1 VNDIQVLFGIV
12 VATIALFI
20 WNRLP
25 LVVVAMGSAL
35 ALWFTGI
42 LTLPQVFRGF
52 GDPVAIFVASLFIV
66 TAGLEATGVT
76 AWISQQ
82 FERIVAGDPD
92 RLLVLGML
100 VVAALCPFVNA
111 SGAVGALMPVVML
124 MVVRLQAQPS
134 RFLMPMAFAS
144 SGGSHLALTGA
155 PKNVLV
161 TDAAADFAGHDLNF
175 FAFALAGVPL
185 LAGTVLIVLLFG
197 RRLVPDREAPS
208 LPRDLSRHAATL
220 VEQYRLAQDV
230 FVLVVR
236 RASPLVGTDVADLR
250 LDDALR
256 LVMISDPAGK
266 PRLQGA
272 LRAGDR
278 IVLRC
283 SSGAASAY
291 AEAQGLRISAISG
304 EEAAGK
310 LINRMAGVAEAVIPQ
325 RSRLIGAQVF
335 PGMVTQAGDLV
346 VIAVQRRGE
355 ELVGETV
362 LEAGDHVLVQGTWG
376 ALRRHQAADGVLLVD
391 KPEAIRRQ
399 LVPLGKGAR
408 SVLAI
413 VAAMVAAIASGAL
426 PPSVA
431 TVLAAGAILVLRLV
445 SVDDAFRAVNW
456 TTVVLI
462 AAMFPLSTALV
473 ETGAAE
479 LVADTVVAA
488 VGAGSPRVLLA
499 LVFLLAVG
507 MGAVLS
513 NTATTMILLP
523 ITVSAASAFGVS
535 ALPVLMC
542 LSVATS
548 ASFLTPV
555 STTANTMVMGPG
567 GYRFADYWR
576 LGLPLTVW
584 YMVVAVFLVP
594 LVWSF

>member
-1 VNDIQVLFGIV
+1 VSDIQMLFVIV
-12 VATIALFI
+12 GATIALFV

-25 LVVVAMGSAL
+25 LVVVAMGCAL
-35 ALWFTGI
+35 SLWFTGI
-42 LTLPQVFRGF
+42 LTLPEVFRGF

-92 RLLVLGML
+92 RLLLLGML

-124 MVVRLQAQPS
+124 MVVRLQEQPS

-155 PKNVLV
+155 PKNVLI

-175 FAFALAGVPL
+175 FAFALAGIPL
-185 LAGTVLIVLLFG
+185 LAGTVLIVWLFG
-197 RRLVPDREAPS
+197 RRLVPVRAAPS
-208 LPRDLSRHAATL
+208 LPRDLSRHARTL
-220 VEQYRLAQDV
+220 VQQYRLAEDV
-230 FVLVVR
+230 FVLVPRV
-236 RASPLVGTDVADLR
+236 ASPLLGADVSALP
-250 LDDALR
+250 LGEGLR
-256 LVMISDPAGK
+256 LVMVSAASGK
-266 PRLQGA
+266 PRLEGG
-272 LRAGDR
+272 LHPGDR
-278 IVLRC
+278 LVLRG
-283 SSGAASAY
+283 SADAAGRF
-291 AEAQGLRISAISG
+291 AELQGLGVAEMRDDD
-304 EEAAGK
+304 AAGK
-310 LINRMAGVAEAVIPQ
+310 LINPKAGVAEVVIPQ
-325 RSRLIGAQVF
+325 RSRLIGLEVC
-335 PGMVTQAGDLV
+335 PGMVTQAGDVV
-346 VIAVQRRGE
+346 VIAIQRRGE
-355 ELVGETV
+355 DMLGRVI
-362 LEAGDHVLVQGTWG
+362 LAPGDHLLVLGTWAALRMREGAADVLV
-376 ALRRHQAADGVLLVD
+376 VD
-391 KPEAIRRQ
+391 RPETLRRQ

-413 VAAMVAAIASGAL
+413 VAAMVAAIASGAM
-426 PPSVA
+426 PPAVA
-431 TVLAAGAILVLRLV
+431 TVLAAGAIMVLRLV

-473 ETGAAE
+473 DTGAAE
-479 LVADTVVAA
+479 LAAHRVVAA
-488 VGAGSPRVLLA
+488 VGAGSPHLLLA
-499 LVFLLAVG
+499 LVFLLAAG

-523 ITVSAASAFGVS
+523 ITVSAADAFGIS

-555 STTANTMVMGPG
+555 STTANTMVMGPA
-567 GYRFADYWR
+567 GYRFSDYWR
-576 LGLPLTVW
+576 LGLPLTAW
-584 YMVVAVFLVP
+584 YMVVGVFLVP
-594 LVWSF
+594 LIWPF